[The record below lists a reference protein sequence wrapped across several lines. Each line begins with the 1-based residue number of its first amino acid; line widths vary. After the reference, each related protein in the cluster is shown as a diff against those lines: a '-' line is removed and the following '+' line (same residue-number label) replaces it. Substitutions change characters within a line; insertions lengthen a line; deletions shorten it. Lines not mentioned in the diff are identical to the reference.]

1 MNTSRWATL
10 VSIAGKIGCTAQTL
24 HQWVGKAERDSGR
37 KLGLTTDMAAKLKTL
52 ERENRELRQANEIL
66 RKASAYF
73 DGVDAP
79 ARRHCNVS
87 LADPLRATRRSDIH
101 AVAIIGVDLA
111 KRVFQLHGAA
121 ADGSVL
127 FRKKLTWERFLSF
140 LASQPPCVV
149 AMEAC
154 ATAHGWGREIGRVGH
169 MVRLIPPI
177 YVKPFV
183 KRQKNDTADAEA
195 IVEAASRPTMRFV
208 AVKSEAQQARAM
220 LFRTRD
226 LFVRQRTQLI
236 NALRGHLAEHGVVAA
251 HGPAHV
257 KRLADAIAND
267 DSCLPIAVRELGE
280 LLLEQIAA
288 LDEKTRDLDKRLRDA
303 AGRDGA
309 TKRLQTMPGVGPV
322 TAVAVETFAPPME
335 VFRRG
340 RDFAAWLGLVP
351 IQRSTGGKPRLGK
364 TSKMGQRDIRR
375 LLITGAMSVVQAAGR
390 SAPSENSWLAHML
403 GRKPRMLVALALAN
417 KMARGIWAML
427 TKGENYRDPVTTGA

>member
-1 MNTSRWATL
+1 MFVASHA
-10 VSIAGKIGCTAQTL
+10 
-24 HQWVGKAERDSGR
+24 AER
-37 KLGLTTDMAAKLKTL
+37 
-52 ERENRELRQANEIL
+52 
-66 RKASAYF
+66 ASMKEA
-73 DGVDAP
+73 
-79 ARRHCNVS
+79 S
-87 LADPLRATRRSDIH
+87 
-101 AVAIIGVDLA
+101 IIGLDLS
-111 KRVFQLHGAA
+111 KRSFQAHGAQ
-121 ADGSVL
+121 ADGSLV
-127 FRKKLTWERFLSF
+127 FRKKLTREKVLGF
-140 LASQPPCVV
+140 LAEQPRCVV

-154 ATAHGWGREIGRVGH
+154 GSAHHWGRAIRDAGH
-169 MVRLIPPI
+169 EVRLIPPA

-183 KRQKNDTADAEA
+183 KRQKNDAADAEA

-226 LFVRQRTQLI
+226 LLVRQRTQLI

-251 HGPAHV
+251 QGPAHV

-309 TKRLQTMPGVGPV
+309 AKRLQTMPGVGPV

-351 IQRSTGGKPRLGK
+351 TQRSTGGKPRLGK

-403 GRKPRMLVALALAN
+403 DRKPRMLVALALAN